1 MKRSKTLFLIF
12 TVATM
17 LLVFTASVAVPL
29 LCRSFY
35 YAHVEVMALAE
46 GRAWTEEQCREA
58 YDEVMDYC
66 LFGGEFSTGVFAWSQ
81 DGKDH
86 FDDCV
91 VLFRLN
97 FLVLLLSAMVV
108 LSSIFLRRKGVAPA
122 RPLGLGF
129 PFWSGATLLTVAGLT
144 AILAAIDFDRAFVVF
159 HQIFF
164 PGETNWFFDYKTDPI
179 ILILPEAFF
188 RNCAILIGSVMVTAC
203 VAMIVLDIV
212 YRKKRFCIK

>member
-1 MKRSKTLFLIF
+1 MKQSKSLFLIL

-29 LCRSFY
+29 LCRPFY
-35 YAHVEVMALAE
+35 YAHVEVMELAE
-46 GRAWTEEQCREA
+46 GRNWTEEQCREA
-58 YDEVMDYC
+58 YDEVMNYC
-66 LFGGEFSTGVFAWSQ
+66 LFGGEFSTGVFPWSR

-97 FLVLLLSAMVV
+97 FLVLLLSALVV
-108 LSSIFLRRKGVAPA
+108 LSSFFLRRKGYFPA
-122 RPLGLGF
+122 RPLGLGA
-129 PFWSGATLLTVAGLT
+129 PFWSGASLLTIAGIT
-144 AILAAIDFDRAFVVF
+144 AILTAMDFDRAFVVF
-159 HQIFF
+159 HHLFF

-203 VAMIVLDIV
+203 VAMVILDIV
-212 YRKKRFCIK
+212 KRKK